1 MMQKNKISI
10 ISAIKRSYADLYKNL
25 GIVIGVFGLYIA
37 LSTILF
43 SYFFYSIYD
52 ALGSGVGLNI
62 KFIVFPV
69 LGICAFIFLCK
80 ACCDWMS
87 YLSNSDGFLNVYS
100 AFKPNIENWS
110 FVVNVLIL
118 LISITVFSLILM
130 IFVACIMFGLA
141 HVFGA
146 EFSMGALNLNVRA
159 KDLSI
164 TYLIMGIGFALMVA
178 VYTALIVIVLKRVL
192 KFPSISVG
200 LDLDNDAAGVLAQ
213 GYKMKIFVSYI
224 VACVVPL
231 VCIEFVH
238 DQFFDTIKP
247 FFQASSGVENLL
259 SSMYFALD
267 IISINFIYVLIGFMI
282 PCSLLYHFFKDAY
295 DQNKDKLEA
304 L

>member
-1 MMQKNKISI
+1 MQQNKISI
-10 ISAIKRSYADLYKNL
+10 ISAIKRSYTDLYNNL
-25 GIVIGVFGLYIA
+25 SVGIGVFGLYIA
-37 LSTILF
+37 LCTILF

-52 ALGSGVGLNI
+52 AFGAGGNQNI

-87 YLSNSDGFLNVYS
+87 YLSNREGFLAAYS
-100 AFKPNIENWS
+100 LLKPNIENWS

-118 LISITVFSLILM
+118 LISIVILSLILM
-130 IFVACIMFGLA
+130 VFVASIMFGLA

-164 TYLIMGIGFALMVA
+164 TYLVMGLGFALMVA

-192 KFPSISVG
+192 KFPAISVG
-200 LDLDNDAAGVLAQ
+200 LVLDNDSARLLAH

-224 VACVVPL
+224 VACIIPL
-231 VCIEFVH
+231 ICIEFAH
-238 DQFFDTIKP
+238 DRFFEVIKP
-247 FFQASSGVENLL
+247 FFQSNSEVTNLL
-259 SSMYFALD
+259 SALYFALD
-267 IISINFIYVLIGFMI
+267 IISANFIYVLIGFMI

-295 DQNKDKLEA
+295 DHNKGKLVVP
-304 L
+304 